1 MYTYAFYVF
10 DYYLIIIINIYIY
23 TNQIISIHNN
33 GIYEKTWE
41 ENGNLQLL

>member
-1 MYTYAFYVF
+1 MRRFM
-10 DYYLIIIINIYIY
+10 YLIIILVLLLLLLIYIY